1 MAKVLIVEDDQSLR
15 DVLRYNLGREGYE
28 VVMANDGAQALEAVQ
43 REKPDLILLDILLPE
58 LDGYEVCRILR
69 RQTDIP
75 IIMLTAKDQEMDKVM
90 GLELGADDYI
100 TKPFSL
106 KELLARIRAQLRRHE
121 DKMVTSPL
129 KIGNM
134 EIDTARHKVS
144 IGGRPVELSPK
155 EFELLTFLLQNKGI
169 VFSRNQLLEKIWGYN
184 YEGDSRSIDVH
195 IRWLRKKIEFNPQK
209 PRHLIT
215 VRGFGYKF
223 EE

>member
-1 MAKVLIVEDDQSLR
+1 MAKVLVVEDDQSLR
-15 DVLRYNLGREGYE
+15 EVLRYNLGREGYE
-28 VVMANDGAQALEAVQ
+28 VVMANDGAQALEVTQ

-69 RQTDIP
+69 RQTGIP
-75 IIMLTAKDQEMDKVM
+75 IIMLTAKNQEMDKVM

-121 DKMVTSPL
+121 DKMVIYPL
-129 KIGNM
+129 KIGNI
-134 EIDTARHKVS
+134 EIDTARHKVN
-144 IGGRPVELSPK
+144 IGGRSVELSPK
-155 EFELLTFLLQNKGI
+155 EFELLTFLVRNKGL
-169 VFSRNQLLEKIWGYN
+169 VFSRNQLLEKIWGYA
-184 YEGDSRSIDVH
+184 YEGDSRSVDVH
-195 IRWLRKKIEFNPQK
+195 IRWLRKKIEVNPQK
-209 PRHLIT
+209 PQHLIT